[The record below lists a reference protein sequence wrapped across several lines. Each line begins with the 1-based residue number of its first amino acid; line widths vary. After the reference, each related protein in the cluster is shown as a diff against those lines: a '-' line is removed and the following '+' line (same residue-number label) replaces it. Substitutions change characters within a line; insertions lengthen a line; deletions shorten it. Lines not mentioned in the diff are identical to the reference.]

1 MQGPQDSDQVLDNAI
16 KELMFVAM
24 FLTIKAGAAVTWTS
38 TGDEPYTVLSDCG
51 LFRSAADTDESIT
64 FTFDKP
70 GTYHCTCS
78 IHPRMIVTVV
88 VE

>member
-1 MQGPQDSDQVLDNAI
+1 M
-16 KELMFVAM
+16 AM
-24 FLTIKAGAAVTWTS
+24 FLTIKAGAVVTWTNTDDEAHTVRSGRGPTRS
-38 TGDEPYTVLSDCG
+38 TV
-51 LFRSAADTDESIT
+51 DTDKSIT

>member
-1 MQGPQDSDQVLDNAI
+1 M
-16 KELMFVAM
+16 AM
-24 FLTIKAGAAVTWTS
+24 FILIKAGGGVTWTN
-38 TGDEPYTVLSDCG
+38 TDDERRVVWSDCG
-51 LFRSAADTDESIT
+51 PRQSAVDSDESIT

-78 IHPRMIVTVV
+78 VYPRMIVTVV

>member
-1 MQGPQDSDQVLDNAI
+1 VLDREVGINRPVP
-16 KELMFVAM
+16 ESVVMAM
-24 FLTIKAGAAVTWTS
+24 FFTIKAGAVVTWTN
-38 TGDEPYTVLSDCG
+38 TDDKPRIVWSDCG
-51 LFRSAADTDESIT
+51 PSQSTVSTNESLT
-64 FTFDKP
+64 LTFDKP

>member
-1 MQGPQDSDQVLDNAI
+1 VVTIVEDFLFM
-16 KELMFVAM
+16 AM
-24 FLTIKAGAAVTWTS
+24 FLTIKPGAVITWTN
-38 TGDEPYTVLSDCG
+38 TDDEPHTLQSDG
-51 LFRSAADTDESIT
+51 WPPRPAVHTGESIT

-78 IHPRMIVTVV
+78 VHPRLIVTVV

>member
-1 MQGPQDSDQVLDNAI
+1 
-16 KELMFVAM
+16 MFIV
-24 FLTIKAGAAVTWTS
+24 IKAPGVVTWTN
-38 TGDEPYTVLSDCG
+38 TDNEPRIVRSDCG
-51 LFRSAADTDESIT
+51 PPRSEVDTDESIT

-78 IHPRMIVTVV
+78 VHPRMIVTVV

>member
-1 MQGPQDSDQVLDNAI
+1 M
-16 KELMFVAM
+16 AM
-24 FLTIKAGAAVTWTS
+24 FLTIKAGAVVTWTNA
-38 TGDEPYTVLSDCG
+38 GEEPRTVRSDCG
-51 LFRSAADTDESIT
+51 PSRFVATDESIS

>member
-1 MQGPQDSDQVLDNAI
+1 M
-16 KELMFVAM
+16 AM
-24 FLTIKAGAAVTWTS
+24 FIVIKAAGVVTWTN
-38 TGDEPYTVLSDCG
+38 TDDEPRVVRSDCG
-51 LFRSAADTDESIT
+51 PTRSSVDTDESIS

-78 IHPRMIVTVV
+78 VHPRMIVTVV

>member
-1 MQGPQDSDQVLDNAI
+1 MGT
-16 KELMFVAM
+16 ELSLMAM
-24 FLTIKAGAAVTWTS
+24 FLTINAGSVVTWTN
-38 TGDEPYTVLSDCG
+38 TDDEPRTVRTDRGPRL
-51 LFRSAADTDESIT
+51 AVDTDESIT

-70 GTYHCTCS
+70 GTYHFTCS

>member
-1 MQGPQDSDQVLDNAI
+1 VRSGCGP
-16 KELMFVAM
+16 
-24 FLTIKAGAAVTWTS
+24 TRS
-38 TGDEPYTVLSDCG
+38 TV
-51 LFRSAADTDESIT
+51 DTDESIT

>member
-1 MQGPQDSDQVLDNAI
+1 M
-16 KELMFVAM
+16 AM
-24 FLTIKAGAAVTWTS
+24 FIMIKAGGVVTWTN
-38 TGDEPYTVLSDCG
+38 TDDEPRIVRSDCG
-51 LFRSAADTDESIT
+51 PPQSSVDPDESIT

-78 IHPRMIVTVV
+78 VHPRMIVTVV

>member
-1 MQGPQDSDQVLDNAI
+1 M
-16 KELMFVAM
+16 AM
-24 FLTIKAGAAVTWTS
+24 FIVIKAGGGVTWTN
-38 TGDEPYTVLSDCG
+38 TDDEPRVVLSDCG
-51 LFRSAADTDESIT
+51 PPRSAVDSDESIT

-78 IHPRMIVTVV
+78 VYPRMIVTVV

>member
-1 MQGPQDSDQVLDNAI
+1 MIIEEFLF
-16 KELMFVAM
+16 MAM
-24 FLTIKAGAAVTWTS
+24 FLTINAGAVLTWTN
-38 TGDEPYTVLSDCG
+38 TDDEPHIVRSDYG
-51 LFRSAADTDESIT
+51 PPRSAVDTGESIT

>member
-1 MQGPQDSDQVLDNAI
+1 
-16 KELMFVAM
+16 MFIV
-24 FLTIKAGAAVTWTS
+24 IKAGGVVTLTN
-38 TGDEPYTVLSDCG
+38 TGDGPRVVRSDCG
-51 LFRSAADTDESIT
+51 APRSELDTDESIT

-78 IHPRMIVTVV
+78 VHPRMIVTVV

>member
-1 MQGPQDSDQVLDNAI
+1 LGM
-16 KELMFVAM
+16 AM
-24 FLTIKAGAAVTWTS
+24 FFTIKAGTVVTWTN
-38 TGDEPYTVLSDCG
+38 TDDEPRIVWSDGGPSRSTV
-51 LFRSAADTDESIT
+51 DTDESLT
-64 FTFDKP
+64 FKFDKP